1 MIGLGPGCAGMVGNR
16 VTRPILAILLIGLLA
31 GPAVPVEPEEILDD
45 VELETRARDI
55 SRQLRCLVC
64 RNENIDS
71 SNADLAADL
80 RILVRERLTAGD
92 SDEQVLEY
100 VVNRFGEYVLLKP
113 SKGGSNLVLWLT
125 GPAALIVGGLLAA
138 MIVRRNRPGKPLQS
152 LSDQESDRLHHLTRE

>member
-1 MIGLGPGCAGMVGNR
+1 MVGDR
-16 VTRPILAILLIGLLA
+16 VIRPVLAILLIGLLA
-31 GPAVPVEPEEILDD
+31 GPAIPVEPEEILDD

-55 SRQLRCLVC
+55 SHQLRCLVC

-100 VVNRFGEYVLLKP
+100 VVDRFGEYVLLKP
-113 SKGGSNLVLWLT
+113 SKGGSNLVLWFT

-152 LSDQESDRLHHLTRE
+152 LSDQELDRLQHLTRE